1 MKFLTIKK
9 LSKYFIYLF
18 ISIVIFIF
26 TLNYFI
32 EIRTESYLYDSVNNI
47 PENEVGLLL
56 GTSKNLS
63 SGAENLYY
71 KYRIEAAVELYE
83 NGKIHYIIVSGDNS
97 TKEYNEPVN
106 MQKDLIKKGVN
117 PEDIFLDYAGFRTLD
132 SVVRSKEIFGQ
143 EKITI
148 ISQRFHNERAV
159 FIAMSRDIEAIGY
172 NAEDVSLKYGFKTR
186 VREYFARVKM
196 ILDIVLNKQPRFL
209 GEKIRIQE

>member
-47 PENEVGLLL
+47 PENEVGIML
-56 GTSKNLS
+56 GTSKTLS
-63 SGAENLYY
+63 GGVENLYY

-83 NGKIHYIIVSGDNS
+83 NNKINYIIVSGDNS
-97 TKEYNEPVN
+97 TKEYNEPIN

-117 PEDIFLDYAGFRTLD
+117 PENIFLDYAGFRTLD

-159 FIAMSRDIEAIGY
+159 FIAMARDIEAIAY
-172 NAEDVSLKYGFKTR
+172 NAKDVSLKYGFKTR
-186 VREYFARVKM
+186 TREYFARVKM
-196 ILDIVLNKQPRFL
+196 TLDILLNKQPRFL
-209 GEKIRIQE
+209 GEKIIIQ